1 MMLHAPV
8 LALLLTAWLGAATL
22 LWAAG
27 FAITLLR
34 HWDLASGA
42 RRQIEL
48 ERRTHLVATLLTLV
62 MLAQAVALPLM
73 VFNADRTAPLLV
85 GAMCAFGSFNASVY
99 GFPALYAKLALFFG
113 AVVWLAMHHADLRST
128 DYALTR
134 RKYGL
139 LLVLLP
145 LALADAGLAAAYF
158 ADLKA
163 DTLTSCCGS
172 AFNPERTG
180 VAAEAASL
188 DPQRALGLLT
198 AALAASLLVGRPGP
212 ALARRRRSLWRSEH
226 ALPGCGAAGGGGG
239 DLAVRLRAP
248 APPLPL
254 LPAQAGVRL
263 HRLRAVRAAVRRRG
277 QRAGRRRLELARA
290 AQLAGLAA
298 DPHPAAAVLV
308 DAGLRAFQRPVRA
321 AGLALCTAAVGSGAE
336 SMSYREFSV
345 ERPLRRSDLSP
356 LGDPS
361 HEVFI
366 PPGTG
371 IEATSLTELASIPRR
386 PRAPPSGMRVPSA

>member
-198 AALAASLLVGRPGP
+198 AALAASLLVG
-212 ALARRRRSLWRSEH
+212 ALARRWRAAAVAYGGVSMLFLGVALLAVVAAISLYVYEH
-226 ALPGCGAAGGGGG
+226 PHHHCPFCLLKREYGYIGFVLYAPLFAGAAS
-239 DLAVRLRAP
+239 
-248 APPLPL
+248 
-254 LPAQAGVRL
+254 
-263 HRLRAVRAAVRRRG
+263 
-277 QRAGRRRLELARA
+277 
-290 AQLAGLAA
+290 GLAA
-298 DPHPAAAVLV
+298 
-308 DAGLRAFQRPVRA
+308 G
-321 AGLALCTAAVGSGAE
+321 ALSW
-336 SMSYREFSV
+336 
-345 ERPLRRSDLSP
+345 
-356 LGDPS
+356 
-361 HEVFI
+361 
-366 PPGTG
+366 
-371 IEATSLTELASIPRR
+371 
-386 PRAPPSGMRVPSA
+386 RVPHSLQVWLPTLTQRLRFWSMLGFVLFSALSGLLVWRSALRL